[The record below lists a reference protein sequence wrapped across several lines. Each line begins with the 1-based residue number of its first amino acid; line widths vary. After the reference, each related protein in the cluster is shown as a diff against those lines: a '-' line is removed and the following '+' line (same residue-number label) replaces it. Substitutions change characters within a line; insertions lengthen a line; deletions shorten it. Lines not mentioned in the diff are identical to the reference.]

1 MARKK
6 KFYVVWKGHM
16 PGIYD
21 NWKDCESQVK
31 NFPGAVYKAFDTLE
45 QAQEALK
52 RDPQDYI
59 HTKKQELGKS
69 QPQPNFSTNYIKQ
82 AIAVDA
88 SAQGNPGIMEYRGV
102 YIKTGKEIFR
112 VGPYYD
118 ATNNIGE
125 FLAIVHALAYLKKKN
140 KNWPI
145 YSDSLTA
152 IKWVE
157 KKKCKTTLK
166 PTERNK
172 VVFELIQRAE
182 KWLRE
187 NDYTNPILKWDT
199 KKWGEIPAD
208 FGRK

>member
-1 MARKK
+1 MAKK
-6 KFYVVWKGHM
+6 KKYYVVWRGRM

-21 NWKDCESQVK
+21 NWQDCEEQVK
-31 NFPGAVYKAFDTLE
+31 NYPGAVYKAFDTLE
-45 QAQEALK
+45 QAQVALTH
-52 RDPQDYI
+52 DPQDYI
-59 HTKKQELGKS
+59 QSKKNKS
-69 QPQPNFSTNYIKQ
+69 TNTQPQPSFTTDYIKQ

-112 VGPYYD
+112 VGPYYGG
-118 ATNNIGE
+118 TNNIGE
-125 FLAIVHALAYLKKKN
+125 FLAIVHALAYLKNRK

-152 IKWVE
+152 IKWV
-157 KKKCKTTLK
+157 KNKKCNTTLK

-172 VVFELIQRAE
+172 EIFDLIRRAE

-187 NDYTNPILKWDT
+187 NEYTNPILKWDT
-199 KKWGEIPAD
+199 QKWGEIPAD